1 MAAPASKTIG
11 DLGGKWVLVSFILIF
26 VPGHDTYLL
35 YPLTALKEWFGVYPL
50 NKTLSDPTDP
60 ALALQGI
67 GWLLRKGIGAATV
80 TIQVRQYADAA
91 SATHIDIEQ
100 SASGLTGTTENR
112 VLDWTARE
120 HKDWLF
126 GRVHGRSKFVTPAEL
141 AALLAPGGEARGEG
155 WVDSD
160 FLAQD
165 WRDGDGDGDRF
176 VLNHVRADA
185 GWFATQVW
193 GFQDIGGERRYVRN
207 VVVAKGDKFESFK
220 MIYDFVSE

>member
-1 MAAPASKTIG
+1 MAAPDSKTVS
-11 DLGGKWVLVSFILIF
+11 DLGGKWL
-26 VPGHDTYLL
+26 
-35 YPLTALKEWFGVYPL
+35 L

-67 GWLLRKGIGAATV
+67 GWFLRKAIGAATV
-80 TIQVRQYADAA
+80 TIQVKHYTDD
-91 SATHIDIEQ
+91 SSLTHIDIEQ
-100 SASGLTGTTENR
+100 SASGLSGTSEKRT
-112 VLDWTARE
+112 LDWTARE

-126 GRVHGRSKFVTPAEL
+126 GRVNGRSKYITPAEL
-141 AALLAPGGEARGEG
+141 AVLLAPEGEARKGG

-165 WRDGDGDGDRF
+165 WREEAQGKF
-176 VLNHVRADA
+176 VLNHVHADA

-220 MIYDFVSE
+220 MIYDFISD

>member
-11 DLGGKWVLVSFILIF
+11 DLNGKW
-26 VPGHDTYLL
+26 T
-35 YPLTALKEWFGVYPL
+35 L

-80 TIQVRQYADAA
+80 TIVAKQYIDDAGT
-91 SATHIDIEQ
+91 THIDIDQ
-100 SASGLTGTTENR
+100 SASGLSSTREAR
-112 VLDWTARE
+112 VLDWTGRE

-126 GRVHGRSKFVTPAEL
+126 GKVEGKSRFITADEL
-141 AALLAPGGEARGEG
+141 ASFVAEDGEARKEG
-155 WVDSD
+155 WVDSAS
-160 FLAQD
+160 LAED
-165 WRDGDGDGDRF
+165 WIENQEAEGKGPKGETNI
-176 VLNHVRADA
+176 LNHVKAEA

-207 VVVAKGDKFESFK
+207 VVVAKGDTFESFK
-220 MIYDFVSE
+220 MIYDFNE

>member
-1 MAAPASKTIG
+1 MAAPASKTID
-11 DLGGKWVLVSFILIF
+11 DLSGKWV
-26 VPGHDTYLL
+26 
-35 YPLTALKEWFGVYPL
+35 L

-80 TIQVRQYADAA
+80 TIQVKQYADEA
-91 SATHIDIEQ
+91 SVTHIDIEQ

-112 VLDWTARE
+112 ALDWTARE

-126 GRVHGRSKFVTPAEL
+126 GRVHGRSKFVSPAEL
-141 AALLAPGGEARGEG
+141 AALLAPEGEARKEG

-165 WRDGDGDGDRF
+165 WRDGEGDKF